1 MVNYDIELYFF
12 NTLWISSCCITTFF
26 CYALFCLIYYVFYKK
41 VCREILNG
49 VQLYDAKD
57 LFIISVFLVISGII
71 VTFINKLLLKY
82 SVLLLG
88 LILLIVNRKK
98 YFMHLN

>member
-1 MVNYDIELYFF
+1 MFS
-12 NTLWISSCCITTFF
+12 T
-26 CYALFCLIYYVFYKK
+26 KK
-41 VCREILNG
+41 VCREISNG
-49 VQLYDAKD
+49 VQLYDAKG

-88 LILLIVNRKK
+88 LILLIVVSVR
-98 YFMHLN
+98 LI